1 MVILRSTMRS
11 RTGRWTPTPEHLPQE
26 GRSHADVVGPAR
38 PSYYACPACLGRTT
52 LGYEPPLLPSSQ
64 HVRLVAPTLTHV
76 TRDPRDREVSST
88 RAARTGL
95 TLHQAVLRDSIDWI
109 SRHRRTERPIAML
122 DILLWVTKWLL
133 VPVILSSGLAFAGL
147 LAFDTGHSR
156 EQSVSAKAGLLAGLV
171 VATGF
176 AVSQFGR
183 LQTASSTDA
192 QFEFSIVAALIGFAA
207 GFCLFWLPLLFSD
220 QLTGFLTLLLSASSA
235 VAVFL
240 HFFDNG
246 ARSFTMTLAIAAIL
260 GFLIHLVI
268 FPHRITASGPQ
279 GSP

>member
-1 MVILRSTMRS
+1 MSGMPWPHHPRIRATTLAELAARA
-11 RTGRWTPTPEHLPQE
+11 TGRAYL
-26 GRSHADVVGPAR
+26 D
-38 PSYYACPACLGRTT
+38 
-52 LGYEPPLLPSSQ
+52 
-64 HVRLVAPTLTHV
+64 
-76 TRDPRDREVSST
+76 TRNTRPRDREVSST

-192 QFEFSIVAALIGFAA
+192 QFEFSIVAALIASPPA
-207 GFCLFWLPLLFSD
+207 
-220 QLTGFLTLLLSASSA
+220 SASSGY
-235 VAVFL
+235 
-240 HFFDNG
+240 HCC
-246 ARSFTMTLAIAAIL
+246 S
-260 GFLIHLVI
+260 VI
-268 FPHRITASGPQ
+268 S
-279 GSP
+279 